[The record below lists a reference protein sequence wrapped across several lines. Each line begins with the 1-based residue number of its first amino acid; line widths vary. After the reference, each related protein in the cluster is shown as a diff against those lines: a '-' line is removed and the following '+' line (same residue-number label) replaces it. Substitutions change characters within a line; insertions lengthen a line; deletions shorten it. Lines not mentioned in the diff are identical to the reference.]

1 MNNVKQPLLRLKF
14 EGSAIRDG
22 RILFDD
28 LSIFVS
34 NISLAIERIINKLL
48 SGESIRTGR
57 PPSEIQVLSALEIV
71 SVSKGSFQLALDLRR
86 DGQQFPRW
94 DLGEEATDLLIQGIE
109 VMSEDVPLPEV
120 YDQGVLMA
128 LREAGRIIERGV
140 EEIHINSK
148 STYGRRRTTY
158 IRPTREAIISRIL
171 RYEQK
176 WATIEGRLLMADVKE
191 DSLRCRLHP
200 STGMPILCQFDEKM
214 TRQIAVNLRNF
225 VRVRGEAICDTST
238 NRIISI
244 NIHDLEPI
252 SELTQEELP
261 SIPISA
267 YWSPKTYDELAIEQG
282 VYPITDWEQ
291 LTRDWPE
298 DTDFES
304 FLEAVRS
311 ARQD

>member
-1 MNNVKQPLLRLKF
+1 MNNLKQPLLHLRF

-48 SGESIRTGR
+48 IGESIRAGR
-57 PPSEIQVLSALEIV
+57 PPRAIQVLSALEIV
-71 SVSKGSFQLALDLRR
+71 SVAKGSFQLALDLRR
-86 DGQQFPRW
+86 EGQQFPRW
-94 DLGEEATDLLIQGIE
+94 DLGEEATDLLLQGIE
-109 VMSEDVPLPEV
+109 VITEDVPLPEV

-191 DSLRCRLHP
+191 DTLRCRLHP
-200 STGMPILCQFDEKM
+200 STGMPILCMFDETM
-214 TRQIAVNLRNF
+214 TEQVVRNLRNF
-225 VRVRGEAICDTST
+225 VRIRGEAIFDTSI
-238 NRIISI
+238 NRITSI
-244 NIHDLEPI
+244 YMHDLEPI
-252 SELTQEELP
+252 SELTQEEVP
-261 SIPISA
+261 SIPLSA
-267 YWSPKTYDELAIEQG
+267 FWSPKTFDDLAVEQG
-282 VYPITDWEQ
+282 VYPIADWEQ
-291 LTRDWPE
+291 LTKDWPE
-298 DTDFES
+298 DADFES